1 MVAIGD
7 DEYDCLLNE
16 HELLVLHRRH
26 MLAAKTAA
34 WVEERWQDCV
44 RYKHEVDRIDRSMH
58 DLFLRMTRLRIMK
71 GVA

>member
-34 WVEERWQDCV
+34 WVG
-44 RYKHEVDRIDRSMH
+44 YKHEVDRIDRSMH